1 MSFKLKIKIMFLT
14 VVVFTIKI
22 RPLCRKCDLTKIMT
36 GVHKIIAE
44 SNLVVVLLFSMR
56 MADDLVLVNITSSKA
71 KKS

>member
-1 MSFKLKIKIMFLT
+1 MSCKLKIKIMFLT

-44 SNLVVVLLFSMR
+44 SNLVVVLFSMR